1 MVVSALGHRVQ
12 QEARQAMRHTRRWV
26 LGGAAALVLVLG
38 GAYWYLFGGSAPAE
52 VALGTVSSGTSQ
64 GEPDGSVDGSFDG
77 TWTID
82 TESGSFDDFTST
94 FAGYRVEEE
103 LGGVGAHTAV
113 GRTPDVTGS
122 LDIEATTITAVS
134 IEVDMTTLTS
144 DEDRRDLSLGT
155 RGLETQTYPTASF
168 ELTEPIEFGT
178 TPAEGEVFE
187 VDAVGQLTLHG
198 VSREVTVPL
207 QARWTGDRI
216 EVVGSFEVALADY
229 DIEPPTGFL
238 VLSIADVGTVELN
251 LLFEKAS

>member
-1 MVVSALGHRVQ
+1 L
-12 QEARQAMRHTRRWV
+12 RHTRRWIF
-26 LGGAAALVLVLG
+26 GGAAALVLILG

-52 VALGTVSSGTSQ
+52 VALGTVSDATSQ
-64 GEPDGSVDGSFDG
+64 GDPGGSFDG
-77 TWTID
+77 SFNGTLTID
-82 TESGSFDDFTST
+82 TESGSVDDFTST

-103 LGGVGAHTAV
+103 LGGAGAHTAV

-122 LDIEATTITAVS
+122 LEIEGTTITAVS

-144 DEDRRDLSLGT
+144 DDDRRDNSLGT

-168 ELTEPIEFGT
+168 ELTEPIQIGT
-178 TPAEGEVFE
+178 TPAEVEVFE

-207 QARWTGDRI
+207 QARWTGERI
-216 EVVGSFEVALADY
+216 EVVGSLEVALADY

-251 LLFEKAS
+251 LLFAKAS